1 MTFMLYYTHYEQ
13 EKNMDPFFSI
23 IIPVFNS
30 ENTIYETL
38 ESVFIQTYN
47 NYEVII
53 INDCS
58 TDGSLSEIDK
68 IKDNFLNIKIIH
80 NSENFGVAESRN
92 IGIRNATSTY
102 IAFLDADDVW
112 MVDKLEK
119 QKSVIERTDCDIC
132 CTSYDFI
139 DENSQKIKNSYIIP
153 EYIDYEI
160 LLKQNYIGCSTAVV
174 KRELL
179 LRTPMDKNY
188 QHEDY
193 ALWLKLSRN
202 GSKIIGIREP
212 LIKYRILNNSRSYN
226 KSKAA
231 KGRISIYMN
240 QEKLGLLRSLYY
252 FIFYAFN
259 GLKKKLL

>member
-1 MTFMLYYTHYEQ
+1 MQ
-13 EKNMDPFFSI
+13 PFFSI
-23 IIPVFNS
+23 ITPVYNCEKTLYQTLDSILSQTFEDYELVLVNDFS
-30 ENTIYETL
+30 SDDTI
-38 ESVFIQTYN
+38 N
-47 NYEVII
+47 I
-53 INDCS
+53 INDYKKKFKQI
-58 TDGSLSEIDK
+58 TI
-68 IKDNFLNIKIIH
+68 INNIKNI
-80 NSENFGVAESRN
+80 GVAESRN
-92 IGIRNATSTY
+92 IGIKNAAGIY
-102 IAFLDADDVW
+102 IAFLDGDDIW
-112 MVDKLEK
+112 MPDKLEK
-119 QKSVIERTDCDIC
+119 QKSLIENTNCDIC

-139 DENSQKIKNSYIIP
+139 DENSQKIKNTYVVP

-179 LRTPMDKNY
+179 LKNPMDKNY

-202 GSKIIGIREP
+202 GAKIIGIKEP
-212 LIKYRILNNSRSYN
+212 LVKYRILNSSRSYN

-231 KGRISIYMN
+231 KGRMSIYIN
-240 QEKLGLLRSLYY
+240 QEKLGLFKSLYY